1 MNSPKYQV
9 VCQWCGAKSNKVTG
23 FTVEKWMS
31 RHDAKHESAILFTF
45 DPAPTLA
52 AHNPLDRE
60 DDA

>member
-31 RHDAKHESAILFTF
+31 RHDAKHEAAILFTF
-45 DPAPTLA
+45 DPAPTRTVA
-52 AHNPLDRE
+52 R
-60 DDA
+60 

>member
-31 RHDAKHESAILFTF
+31 RHDAKHEAAILFT
-45 DPAPTLA
+45 PAPPGTPSKGKDYEL
-52 AHNPLDRE
+52 PQ
-60 DDA
+60 